1 MRIISGVVRGTK
13 LITLEGIATRP
24 TLDRIKESLFS
35 IIQNKIPNAVVLD
48 LFAGSGALGIEC
60 LSRGALFCTFC
71 DSSNK
76 AIKVIKQNIEK
87 TRMLEKA
94 VVIQADYATCLKK
107 ISNQK
112 NSFDIIFLDPPYESN
127 LIEKSIEKIIEFDL
141 LKQDGIIIA
150 ETDQLE
156 LVLEE
161 IGKLQ
166 VKIIDIRKYGRVKLV
181 FLNRKG

>member
-1 MRIISGVVRGTK
+1 MRIISGVARGTK
-13 LITLEGIATRP
+13 LITLEGIETRP

>member
-1 MRIISGVVRGTK
+1 MRIISGVARGTK
-13 LITLEGIATRP
+13 LITLEGIETRP

-35 IIQNKIPNAVVLD
+35 IIQNKIPKAVVLD

-87 TRMLEKA
+87 TRMSEKA
-94 VVIQADYATCLKK
+94 LVIQADYATCLKK

-156 LVLEE
+156 LVLEKIE
-161 IGKLQ
+161 KLQ
-166 VKIIDIRKYGRVKLV
+166 VEIIDIRKYGRVKLV

>member
-1 MRIISGVVRGTK
+1 MRIISGVARGTK

-87 TRMLEKA
+87 TRMSEKA
-94 VVIQADYATCLKK
+94 LVIQADYATCLKK

-156 LVLEE
+156 LILEE

-166 VKIIDIRKYGRVKLV
+166 VEIIDIRKYGRVKLV